1 MSGSGTK
8 QAALADLMVQH
19 GLSEETRLYRYN
31 LPEHLSEEEAGGA
44 LRASAN
50 PSASEA
56 VIDVYAGG
64 HIAVADSVGAGLA
77 FSEVRDNQWAEEGR
91 IEVEVRLGDV
101 LGQGGLV
108 YPVESVITEK
118 VWYLTMPE
126 GSVRVL
132 RVD

>member
-1 MSGSGTK
+1 MYSF
-8 QAALADLMVQH
+8 
-19 GLSEETRLYRYN
+19 E
-31 LPEHLSEEEAGGA
+31 P
-44 LRASAN
+44 
-50 PSASEA
+50 
-56 VIDVYAGG
+56 VIYSLLFV
-64 HIAVADSVGAGLA
+64 AGLA

-126 GSVRVL
+126 GEVRVL